1 MAKRP
6 TKVPK
11 KYTAGLP
18 KKTAKKRVKQTRA
31 RAKAARAGNPNY
43 SPMVGDKGAKTRKS
57 KYTRQA
63 EKSGL
68 KKRIS
73 ERMRSN
79 TRRSY
84 LSAVSKETG
93 IPYGILKDVHKRG
106 AAAWATGHRPGA
118 TQEAWARARVMSFVQ
133 GGKTTKTADK
143 DLHSKALKA
152 KRGK

>member
-1 MAKRP
+1 
-6 TKVPK
+6 
-11 KYTAGLP
+11 
-18 KKTAKKRVKQTRA
+18 
-31 RAKAARAGNPNY
+31 
-43 SPMVGDKGAKTRKS
+43 MVGDKDAKTRKS
-57 KYTRQA
+57 KYTVQA

-68 KKRIS
+68 KKRIQ

-79 TRRSY
+79 TKRSY

-93 IPYGILKDVHKRG
+93 VPYSILKSVHERG

-143 DLHSKALKA
+143 DLHTKAQKA
-152 KRGK
+152 KRG

>member
-6 TKVPK
+6 TKVPE

-18 KKTAKKRVKQTRA
+18 KKTAKKREKQVRA
-31 RAKAARAGNPNY
+31 RAKSSREGNPNY
-43 SPMVGDKGAKTRKS
+43 SPMIGDKGAKTRKS
-57 KYTRQA
+57 KYTIQA

-79 TRRSY
+79 TKRSY
-84 LSAVSKETG
+84 LSAVAKETG
-93 IPYGILKDVHKRG
+93 VPYAVLKDVHERG
-106 AAAWATGHRPGA
+106 ARAWATGHRVGA
-118 TQEAWARARVMSFVQ
+118 SQEAWARARVMSFVQ

-143 DLHSKALKA
+143 DLHAKAQKA
-152 KRGK
+152 KRSK